1 MYGLY
6 IHIPFCE
13 QKCKYCDFL
22 SYPGHQKENKERYIE
37 ALMHEMSLRLK
48 GRWQVPDTIFMGG
61 GTPTALSSMELQ
73 KILDHLNTLIDLS
86 KVQEFTCEANP
97 GTVDEEKLYILKNGG
112 VNRLSFGVQSFDDVL
127 LRRIGRIH
135 SAQEAIEA
143 VCLAKQVGF
152 QNINID
158 LMYGLPGQ
166 SKKQWYNTIETALS
180 LGTQHLSLYQ
190 LILEPY
196 TAIVHELENNRLP
209 PIDEDGAAQWFE
221 EQREWI
227 ARAGYMQYEISN
239 YALCG
244 FESKHNQIYWD
255 LDDYLGLG
263 LGATSWERPIRRV
276 NTSNFS
282 SYVGAYYSSKDV
294 PCSEERITID
304 DQMSESVFMALRM
317 NRGLSRQKFK
327 SLYNKDVTEVFAK
340 AIEEGIK
347 NQWLTVSD
355 SNVALTNIGRNVGNW
370 VFELFI

>member
-73 KILDHLNTLIDLS
+73 KILGHLNTLIDLS

-135 SAQEAIEA
+135 STQEAIEA

-166 SKKQWYNTIETALS
+166 SKKQWYDTIQTALS

-227 ARAGYMQYEISN
+227 AQAGYMQYEISN

-294 PCSEERITID
+294 PCSEERVTID

-347 NQWLTVSD
+347 NQWFTVSD